1 MKGITVTNL
10 LYSTTFQMYPYSSH
24 WTDVTILSAKS
35 NLSPS
40 GGNFPQ
46 MVQLSS
52 SLVSKEFKK
61 SSTRLFTCSFCVVFF
76 AGAFPLDD
84 LFLGPCPLIS
94 VVFLSVLV
102 VDDCLLISYRFIIR
116 WLKWF
121 AFVGLTVGRCGWLC

>member
-1 MKGITVTNL
+1 
-10 LYSTTFQMYPYSSH
+10 
-24 WTDVTILSAKS
+24 
-35 NLSPS
+35 
-40 GGNFPQ
+40 
-46 MVQLSS
+46 
-52 SLVSKEFKK
+52 
-61 SSTRLFTCSFCVVFF
+61 
-76 AGAFPLDD
+76 LDD